1 MHEHVK
7 YIDKCVGTQNSK
19 KHKLAC
25 WLYIC

>member
-1 MHEHVK
+1 MHERLK

-25 WLYIC
+25 WL